1 MNNFGPYLVR
11 IVFFLASVSLI
22 VFSAFAPVF
31 GADILVIGCIALAM
45 NFIHIRF

>member
-11 IVFFLASVSLI
+11 IVFLLTSVGLI

-31 GADILVIGCIALAM
+31 ATDILIIGCIALAM